1 MTTKKPQ
8 TKTSNQSAVTTQK
21 VLPVFYN
28 HQYVACAAGFDTT
41 RKAEEIY
48 KSLKKNPI
56 KGLRMFSPYKSRSII
71 KNIISRIHD
80 AEYIRAVETGK
91 PGHLAR
97 SNGFAWDDGIPTM
110 AYAHCAGMA
119 AAVTYVLMNG
129 GVAGSLSSGMHHASF
144 DGGSGYCTFN
154 GCVVAIQRALDMGA
168 KRVLLLDFDAHS
180 GGGSMDIINRLYD
193 KEVVHVD
200 VTVSPFDWWKSNGE
214 HKIYRADE
222 DNYVATIRKAL
233 NHARACGPFDCI
245 VYNAGMDPINCGVSI
260 ESVRKRERMVR
271 DFIGDTP
278 AVFGLAGG
286 YTWGHEMGE
295 VVDWHRMTLTE
306 WATPR

>member
-1 MTTKKPQ
+1 MTTHTPRSQ
-8 TKTSNQSAVTTQK
+8 TQGASAGTPTM

-28 HQYVACAAGFDTT
+28 DQYVACAAGFDTT

-129 GVAGSLSSGMHHASF
+129 GVAGSLSSGMHRP
-144 DGGSGYCTFN
+144 TN
-154 GCVVAIQRALDMGA
+154 
-168 KRVLLLDFDAHS
+168 
-180 GGGSMDIINRLYD
+180 
-193 KEVVHVD
+193 
-200 VTVSPFDWWKSNGE
+200 
-214 HKIYRADE
+214 
-222 DNYVATIRKAL
+222 
-233 NHARACGPFDCI
+233 CI
-245 VYNAGMDPINCGVSI
+245 SI
-260 ESVRKRERMVR
+260 PEIEN
-271 DFIGDTP
+271 
-278 AVFGLAGG
+278 
-286 YTWGHEMGE
+286 
-295 VVDWHRMTLTE
+295 
-306 WATPR
+306 